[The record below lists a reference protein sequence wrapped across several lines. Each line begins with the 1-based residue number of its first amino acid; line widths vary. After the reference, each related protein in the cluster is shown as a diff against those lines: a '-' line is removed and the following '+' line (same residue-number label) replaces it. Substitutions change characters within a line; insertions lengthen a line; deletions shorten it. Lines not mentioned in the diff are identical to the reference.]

1 MVMFHTR
8 RLGAVAVAALVALT
22 AAACSSDSASDDSA
36 STTGTDST
44 AASSDEGAW
53 PRTVEHE
60 LGSTEID
67 AEPLRIVST
76 SVTLTGI
83 LLSMDAP
90 VVASAATTPAAAN
103 QDTGF
108 FDWWADVAVDR
119 DVEVL
124 YQNLEFDEEAVIAAD
139 PDLIVVSTT
148 GADSTADQYD
158 ALSDIAPTIGI
169 DYSTSDWQDVATE
182 LGAAIGMEDEAQA
195 TIDEF
200 DAHVAEVADSIT
212 VPEGTVNAVVFNG
225 SSGDTAFAK
234 PDGSHGTLL
243 TALGFDV
250 VGADDSLDTSDQAR
264 NDFAFV
270 SLENTV
276 QALTADTVLIIS
288 GGDDKAEAL
297 QAEPVLANAPA
308 VQSGQVYALGEDSF
322 RIDYYSGTEIADT
335 IAQLFG

>member
-1 MVMFHTR
+1 MLRTTR
-8 RLGAVAVAALVALT
+8 RLGVVAATALVALT
-22 AAACSSDSASDDSA
+22 AAACSSDSG
-36 STTGTDST
+36 TTAESTDST
-44 AASSDEGAW
+44 SAATASDTAW

-60 LGSTEID
+60 LGSTEIE

-90 VVASAATTPAAAN
+90 VVASAATTPAATN

-139 PDLIVVSTT
+139 PDLIVISTT

-169 DYSTSDWQDVATE
+169 NYSTSDWQDVATE
-182 LGAAIGMEDEAQA
+182 LGAAIGMEEQAQA
-195 TIDEF
+195 TIDDF
-200 DAHVAEVADSIT
+200 DAHIAEVADSIT

-225 SSGDTAFAK
+225 SAGDTAFAK

-250 VGADDSLDTSDQAR
+250 VGADDSLDTSEQAR
-264 NDFAFV
+264 ADFAFV

-276 QALTADTVLIIS
+276 QALTAETVLIIS
-288 GGDDKAEAL
+288 GGDDTAAEL
-297 QAEPVLANAPA
+297 KAEPVLANAPA
-308 VQSGQVYALGEDSF
+308 VHSGQVYALGENSF

-335 IAQLFG
+335 VAQLFG